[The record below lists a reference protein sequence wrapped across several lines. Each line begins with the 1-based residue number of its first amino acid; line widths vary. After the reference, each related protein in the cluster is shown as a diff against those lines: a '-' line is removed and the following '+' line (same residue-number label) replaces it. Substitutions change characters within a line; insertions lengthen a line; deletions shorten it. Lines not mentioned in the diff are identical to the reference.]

1 MAASEAIATAG
12 RAEAAQG
19 GVEIQEIDRFEMVLQ
34 DRAAPPQVGSAVRV
48 NDITAAKGQIDATIA
63 LMRDTAV
70 PAIKKLNGY
79 RALLIFLN
87 RDSGRLLV
95 ASAWNTAADREA
107 SESVTVGL
115 RRQAADLAQSQA
127 GVRVTLYEAILS
139 EVSPAAQ
146 QAARRVT
153 CAAAIPGWNPATFQS
168 NFGTNRPSLPL
179 LVGGNPLLG
188 PETAHTYEYG
198 VVIQPRKG
206 TPIPPKFL
214 GGPAPKIEAGTDQR
228 VLLAKWLMAP

>member
-1 MAASEAIATAG
+1 MFARITWSKLANPQAQTEAARKRFQERILPSMQAQDGFLGAVLLANSATGEGASVTYWQTAEAMAASETIATAG

-34 DRAAPPQVGSAVRV
+34 DRAAPPKVGSVVRV

-87 RDSGRLLV
+87 RDSGRMLV

-107 SESVTVGL
+107 SESVTGGL

-127 GVRVTLYEAILS
+127 GVRVTLYETILS

-146 QAARRVT
+146 QAAS
-153 CAAAIPGWNPATFQS
+153 AAAKA
-168 NFGTNRPSLPL
+168 
-179 LVGGNPLLG
+179 
-188 PETAHTYEYG
+188 
-198 VVIQPRKG
+198 
-206 TPIPPKFL
+206 
-214 GGPAPKIEAGTDQR
+214 
-228 VLLAKWLMAP
+228 

>member
-1 MAASEAIATAG
+1 MFARITWSKLANPQAQTEAARKRFQERILPSMQAQDGFLGAVLLANSATGEGASVTYWQTAEAMAASETIATAG

-34 DRAAPPQVGSAVRV
+34 DRAAPPQVGSVVRV

-87 RDSGRLLV
+87 RESGRLLV

-146 QAARRVT
+146 QAAS
-153 CAAAIPGWNPATFQS
+153 AAAKA
-168 NFGTNRPSLPL
+168 
-179 LVGGNPLLG
+179 
-188 PETAHTYEYG
+188 
-198 VVIQPRKG
+198 
-206 TPIPPKFL
+206 
-214 GGPAPKIEAGTDQR
+214 
-228 VLLAKWLMAP
+228 

>member
-1 MAASEAIATAG
+1 MFARITWSKLANPQAQTEAARKRFQERILPSMQTQDGFLGAVLLANAETGEGASVTYWQTAEAMAASETIATAG

-34 DRAAPPQVGSAVRV
+34 DRAAPPQVGSVVRV

-63 LMRDTAV
+63 LMRDTAI
-70 PAIKKLNGY
+70 PAIRKLNGY

-87 RDSGRLLV
+87 RESGRLLV

-107 SESVTVGL
+107 SESVTGGL

-127 GVRVTLYEAILS
+127 GVRVTLYETILS

-146 QAARRVT
+146 QAAS
-153 CAAAIPGWNPATFQS
+153 AAAKA
-168 NFGTNRPSLPL
+168 
-179 LVGGNPLLG
+179 
-188 PETAHTYEYG
+188 
-198 VVIQPRKG
+198 
-206 TPIPPKFL
+206 
-214 GGPAPKIEAGTDQR
+214 
-228 VLLAKWLMAP
+228 

>member
-1 MAASEAIATAG
+1 MFARITWSKLANPQAQTEAARKRFQERILPSMQAQDGFLGAVLLANSATGEGASVTYWQTAEAMAASETIATAG

-34 DRAAPPQVGSAVRV
+34 DRAAPPQVGSVVRV

-63 LMRDTAV
+63 LMRDTAI
-70 PAIKKLNGY
+70 PAIRKLNGY

-87 RDSGRLLV
+87 RESGRLLV

-107 SESVTVGL
+107 SESVTGGL

-127 GVRVTLYEAILS
+127 GVRVTLYETILS

-146 QAARRVT
+146 QAAS
-153 CAAAIPGWNPATFQS
+153 AAAKA
-168 NFGTNRPSLPL
+168 
-179 LVGGNPLLG
+179 
-188 PETAHTYEYG
+188 
-198 VVIQPRKG
+198 
-206 TPIPPKFL
+206 
-214 GGPAPKIEAGTDQR
+214 
-228 VLLAKWLMAP
+228 